1 MLERLVKAYPTV
13 AEGHLKALAEIWSTE
28 RDQVIARMLELC
40 RNETG
45 PVMATDARPEAILEL
60 AKLIIWLEERIIAK
74 KLESGSIE
82 TIDVETERISVGV
95 PQGKERIENTARLC
109 ADRIWNPFLDTLHR
123 RFPLLDTGA
132 KQRSN
137 IIRPRKD
144 SGVKNQH
151 YSPSFSNEFWATGSE
166 KLVRIYSRSIDGSI
180 VSKDRGYRV
189 WAREAF
195 FYSQGLERVLQLIE
209 TDAQRPYNKLLDV
222 VPLNEKE
229 RRCWIAFLLTQM
241 LRTPSFVLRILP
253 ALKGYI
259 KRQEIIFPVDPASLR
274 QVYETLFSNNDL
286 YTEFYQ
292 LITAGRW
299 ELWTAPLSNFFIR
312 GDNPVVVVGG
322 AIADATFP
330 LLYPMTPAKC
340 FVVSTKRAS
349 DPMAVVPEN
358 RNLTEADVQVVN
370 RRIANAARRS
380 VIAPLHDD
388 AALKLLLKDAL
399 APLRSTS
406 DWRAR
411 LFPEFWGPVV

>member
-1 MLERLVKAYPTV
+1 
-13 AEGHLKALAEIWSTE
+13 
-28 RDQVIARMLELC
+28 
-40 RNETG
+40 
-45 PVMATDARPEAILEL
+45 
-60 AKLIIWLEERIIAK
+60 
-74 KLESGSIE
+74 
-82 TIDVETERISVGV
+82 
-95 PQGKERIENTARLC
+95 
-109 ADRIWNPFLDTLHR
+109 
-123 RFPLLDTGA
+123 
-132 KQRSN
+132 
-137 IIRPRKD
+137 
-144 SGVKNQH
+144 VKNQH

-195 FYSQGLERVLQLIE
+195 LYSQGLERMFQLIE
-209 TDAQRPYNKLLDV
+209 TDAQRPYDKLLDV
-222 VPLNEKE
+222 VPLHEKE
-229 RRCWIAFLLTQM
+229 RRYWIAFLLTQM

-259 KRQEIIFPVDPASLR
+259 KRQEIIFPVGPASLR

-322 AIADATFP
+322 ATADATFP

-340 FVVSTKRAS
+340 FVVSTERAS